1 MELTF
6 KEPETITVPIIDE
19 KGKNK
24 DVICEIIPLEV
35 EDMKL
40 TVIFQELQLELD
52 ELTYTKEDLENQVTS
67 LLEKSKEKSKNKAV
81 IKKRG
86 EQLRKLTKE
95 LRVASIEREKFVIEK
110 LLPTLTNVVDK
121 GLVIFGTE
129 KKFILPSRHRTLPK
143 MMAIAVKILN
153 ITTETDTEVD
163 TNFQLG
169 KPQKSDSK
177 QSEPE

>member
-6 KEPETITVPIIDE
+6 KEPETITVPLIDE

-24 DVICEIIPLEV
+24 DVVCEIIPLEV

-40 TVIFQELQLELD
+40 TVVFQELQLELD
-52 ELTYTKEDLENQVTS
+52 ELTYTKTDLENQIADLVQ
-67 LLEKSKEKSKNKAV
+67 KSKEKSKNKAV

-86 EQLRKLTKE
+86 EQLRKLTRE
-95 LRVASIEREKFVIEK
+95 LREASMVREKFVIEK
-110 LLPTLTNVVDK
+110 LLPTLIQVVDK
-121 GLVIFGTE
+121 GLIVLGTDE
-129 KKFILPSRHRTLPK
+129 KFILPKRHRTLPK

-169 KPQKSDSK
+169 KPQKSDLK